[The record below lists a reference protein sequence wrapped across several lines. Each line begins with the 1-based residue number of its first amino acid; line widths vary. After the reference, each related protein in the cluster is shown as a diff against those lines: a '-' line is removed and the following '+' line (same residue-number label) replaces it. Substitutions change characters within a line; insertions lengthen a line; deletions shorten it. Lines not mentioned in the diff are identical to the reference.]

1 LFVSVPFHFD
11 VDLTRALPFKNTA
24 KIAVTCYSNCKV
36 FSATVDFG
44 NAYRDVNCGYWYIGF
59 MAGIIPRTFIDDM
72 LARLDIVDVIDA
84 RVKLKKQGKNYGA
97 CCPFHNEKTPS
108 FSVSQE
114 KQFYHC
120 FGCGVHGNAIDFI
133 MEFDRLEFVE
143 AIEELANSLGLDVPR
158 EQRSG
163 GGFTKGPSTNSEQK
177 RSLYDL
183 LGSIGQ
189 YYRDQLKVPSNKA
202 AIEYLKARGLSG
214 EIVKKFGI
222 GYVPDEWDSIR
233 KNFGQQKQTQDM
245 LVTGGML
252 IENDKG
258 NRYDRFRGRIM
269 FPIRDRRGRVIGFGG
284 RVLGNDTPKYLN
296 SPETPVFHKGKELYG
311 LYEVLQAYREPPQ
324 VLVVEGY
331 MDVVALAQYDVDYSV
346 ASLGTSTTGDHLQ
359 TLFRQTSTV
368 VCCYD
373 GDRAGRDAAWR
384 AMENALP
391 YLNDGRQLKFMFL
404 PDGEDPDSYIRQN
417 GKEAFEAEVHNATPL
432 SEFMFSTLMQQVDTR
447 SKEGMAKLSVL
458 AVPLIEKVPGG
469 TLRLYLREL
478 LGRKLG
484 LVDERQLQQLIAQQ
498 NNQEIRPAPHKE
510 IKRTPMREVIA
521 LLLQNPSYAQL
532 IPDLSSVS
540 ELSLPGLS
548 LLMEVVDKCRS
559 HPHMS
564 TGQLL
569 ERWRGEK
576 SEALLSR
583 LASWDIPLDED
594 NQEDIFLDSLDKILA
609 QCVEQQIENLQAK
622 ARSIGLSAEEK
633 RELLALM
640 LDLKA

>member
-1 LFVSVPFHFD
+1 
-11 VDLTRALPFKNTA
+11 
-24 KIAVTCYSNCKV
+24 
-36 FSATVDFG
+36 
-44 NAYRDVNCGYWYIGF
+44 
-59 MAGIIPRTFIDDM
+59 MAGHIPRSFIDDL
-72 LARLDIVDVIDA
+72 LARLDIVDIIDA
-84 RVKLKKQGKNYGA
+84 RVKLKKKGKNYGA

-120 FGCGVHGNAIDFI
+120 FGCGAHGNAIDFL

-143 AIEELANSLGLDVPR
+143 AIEELASYLGLDVPR

-163 GGFTKGPSTNSEQK
+163 GNGSFQSGPQASSSEK
-177 RSLYDL
+177 RNLYDL
-183 LGSIGQ
+183 MGSIAQ
-189 YYRDQLKVPSNKA
+189 FYRNQLKQPASKV
-202 AIEYLKARGLSG
+202 AIEYLKDRGLSG
-214 EIVKKFGI
+214 EIVQKFGI
-222 GYVPDEWDSIR
+222 GYVADEWDLVR
-233 KNFGQQKQTQDM
+233 KNFGQSKENQDM

-258 NRYDRFRGRIM
+258 NRYDRFRGRVM

-284 RVLGNDTPKYLN
+284 RVLGDGTPKYLN
-296 SPETPVFHKGKELYG
+296 SPETPIFHKGKELYG

-324 VLVVEGY
+324 ILVVEGY
-331 MDVVALAQYDVDYSV
+331 MDVVALAQYGVDYSV

-359 TLFRQTSTV
+359 VLFRQTSTV

-373 GDRAGRDAAWR
+373 GDRAGREAAWR

-391 YLNDGRQLKFMFL
+391 YLTDGRQLKFMFL

-417 GKEAFEAEVHNATPL
+417 GKQAFEQQVSNAMPL
-432 SEFMFSTLMQQVDTR
+432 SEFMFSSLTQQVDMST
-447 SKEGMAKLSVL
+447 KEGMAKLSTL
-458 AVPLIEKVPGG
+458 AVPLIDKVPGG

-478 LGRKLG
+478 LGRRLG
-484 LVDERQLQQLIAQQ
+484 LVDERQLQQLISKQGK
-498 NNQEIRPAPHKE
+498 EDKRPQPHKE

-521 LLLQNPSYAQL
+521 LLIQNPQYVSMV
-532 IPDLSSVS
+532 PDLTSVRD
-540 ELSLPGLS
+540 LPIPGLS
-548 LLMEVVDKCRS
+548 LFVDVLDKCQA
-559 HPHMS
+559 HPHIN

-569 ERWRGEK
+569 EHWRNSQNET
-576 SEALLSR
+576 LLSR

-594 NQEDIFLDSLDKILA
+594 NQEEIFLDSLDKIIA
-609 QCVEQQIENLQAK
+609 QCVEKQIENLQAK
-622 ARSIGLSAEEK
+622 ARSVGLSTEEK

>member
-1 LFVSVPFHFD
+1 
-11 VDLTRALPFKNTA
+11 
-24 KIAVTCYSNCKV
+24 
-36 FSATVDFG
+36 
-44 NAYRDVNCGYWYIGF
+44 
-59 MAGIIPRTFIDDM
+59 MAGHIPRSFIDDL
-72 LARLDIVDVIDA
+72 LARLDIVDIIDA
-84 RVKLKKQGKNYGA
+84 RVKLKKKGKNYGA

-120 FGCGVHGNAIDFI
+120 FGCGAHGNAIDFL

-143 AIEELANSLGLDVPR
+143 AIEELASYLGLDVPR

-163 GGFTKGPSTNSEQK
+163 GNGSFQSGPQASSSEK
-177 RSLYDL
+177 RNLYDL
-183 LGSIGQ
+183 MGSIAQ
-189 YYRDQLKVPSNKA
+189 FYRNQLKQPASKV
-202 AIEYLKARGLSG
+202 AIEYLKDRGLSG
-214 EIVKKFGI
+214 EIVQKFGI
-222 GYVPDEWDSIR
+222 GYVADEWDLVR
-233 KNFGQQKQTQDM
+233 KNFGQNKENQDM

-258 NRYDRFRGRIM
+258 NRYDRFRGRVM

-284 RVLGNDTPKYLN
+284 RVLGDGTPKYLN
-296 SPETPVFHKGKELYG
+296 SPETPIFHKGKELYG

-324 VLVVEGY
+324 ILVVEGY
-331 MDVVALAQYDVDYSV
+331 MDVVALAQYGVDYSV

-359 TLFRQTSTV
+359 VLFRQTSTV

-373 GDRAGRDAAWR
+373 GDRAGREAAWR

-391 YLNDGRQLKFMFL
+391 YLTDGRQLKFMFL

-417 GKEAFEAEVHNATPL
+417 GKQAFKQQVSNAMPL
-432 SEFMFSTLMQQVDTR
+432 SEFMFSSLTQQVDMST
-447 SKEGMAKLSVL
+447 KEGMAKLSTL
-458 AVPLIEKVPGG
+458 AVPLIDKVPGG

-478 LGRKLG
+478 LGRRLG
-484 LVDERQLQQLIAQQ
+484 LVDERQLQQLISKQGK
-498 NNQEIRPAPHKE
+498 EDKRPQPHKE

-521 LLLQNPSYAQL
+521 LLIQNPQYVSMV
-532 IPDLSSVS
+532 PDLTSVRD
-540 ELSLPGLS
+540 LPIPGLS
-548 LLMEVVDKCRS
+548 LFVDVLDKCQA
-559 HPHMS
+559 HPHIN

-569 ERWRGEK
+569 EHWRNSQNET
-576 SEALLSR
+576 LLSR

-594 NQEDIFLDSLDKILA
+594 NQEEIFLDSLDKIIA
-609 QCVEQQIENLQAK
+609 QCVEKQIENLQAK
-622 ARSIGLSAEEK
+622 ARSVGLSAEEK

>member
-1 LFVSVPFHFD
+1 
-11 VDLTRALPFKNTA
+11 
-24 KIAVTCYSNCKV
+24 
-36 FSATVDFG
+36 
-44 NAYRDVNCGYWYIGF
+44 
-59 MAGIIPRTFIDDM
+59 MAGHIPRSFIDDL
-72 LARLDIVDVIDA
+72 LARLDIVDIIDA
-84 RVKLKKQGKNYGA
+84 RVKLKKKGKNYGA

-120 FGCGVHGNAIDFI
+120 FGCGAHGNAIDFL

-143 AIEELANSLGLDVPR
+143 AIEELASYLGLDVPR

-163 GGFTKGPSTNSEQK
+163 GNGSFQSGPQASSSEK
-177 RSLYDL
+177 RNLYDL
-183 LGSIGQ
+183 MGSIAQ
-189 YYRDQLKVPSNKA
+189 FYRNQLKQPASKV
-202 AIEYLKARGLSG
+202 AIEYLKDRGLSG
-214 EIVKKFGI
+214 EIVQKFGI
-222 GYVPDEWDSIR
+222 GYVADEWDLVR
-233 KNFGQQKQTQDM
+233 KNFGQNKENQDM

-258 NRYDRFRGRIM
+258 NRYDRFRGRVM

-284 RVLGNDTPKYLN
+284 RVLGDGTPRYLN
-296 SPETPVFHKGKELYG
+296 SPETPIFHKGKELYG

-324 VLVVEGY
+324 ILVVEGY
-331 MDVVALAQYDVDYSV
+331 MDVVALAQYGVDYSV

-359 TLFRQTSTV
+359 VLFRQTSTV

-373 GDRAGRDAAWR
+373 GDRAGREAAWR

-391 YLNDGRQLKFMFL
+391 YLTDGRQLKFMFL

-417 GKEAFEAEVHNATPL
+417 GKQAFEQQVSNAMPL
-432 SEFMFSTLMQQVDTR
+432 SEFMFSSLTQQVDMST
-447 SKEGMAKLSVL
+447 KEGMAKLSTL
-458 AVPLIEKVPGG
+458 AVPLIDKVPGG

-478 LGRKLG
+478 LGRRLG
-484 LVDERQLQQLIAQQ
+484 LVDERQLQQLISRQGK
-498 NNQEIRPAPHKE
+498 EDKRPQPHKE

-521 LLLQNPSYAQL
+521 LLIQNPQYVTMV
-532 IPDLSSVS
+532 PDLTSVRD
-540 ELSLPGLS
+540 LPIPGLS
-548 LLMEVVDKCRS
+548 LFVDVLDKCQA
-559 HPHMS
+559 HPHIN

-569 ERWRGEK
+569 EHWRNSQNET
-576 SEALLSR
+576 LLSR

-594 NQEDIFLDSLDKILA
+594 NQEEIFLDSLDKIIA
-609 QCVEQQIENLQAK
+609 QCVEKQIENLQAK
-622 ARSIGLSAEEK
+622 ARSVGLSAEEK

>member
-1 LFVSVPFHFD
+1 
-11 VDLTRALPFKNTA
+11 
-24 KIAVTCYSNCKV
+24 
-36 FSATVDFG
+36 
-44 NAYRDVNCGYWYIGF
+44 
-59 MAGIIPRTFIDDM
+59 MAGIIPRSFIDDL
-72 LARLDIVDVIDA
+72 LARLDIVDVIDT

-120 FGCGVHGNAIDFI
+120 FGCGVHGNAIDFL
-133 MEFDRLEFVE
+133 MEYERLEFVE
-143 AIEELANSLGLDVPR
+143 AIEELASSLGLDVPR

-163 GGFTKGPSTNSEQK
+163 QPGNFSKGPTANSEQK

-183 LGSIGQ
+183 MGTIGQ
-189 YYRDQLKVPSNKA
+189 YYRDQLKVSTNKV
-202 AIEYLKARGLSG
+202 AIEYLKGRGLSG
-214 EIVKKFGI
+214 EIVQKFGI
-222 GYVPDEWDSIR
+222 GYVADEWDSVR
-233 KNFGQQKQTQDM
+233 KSFGQQKATQDM
-245 LVTGGML
+245 LVSGGML

-284 RVLGNDTPKYLN
+284 RVLGDGTPKYLN
-296 SPETPVFHKGKELYG
+296 SPETPIFHKGKELYG

-331 MDVVALAQYDVDYSV
+331 MDVVALAQYGVDYSV

-359 TLFRQTSTV
+359 VLFRQTSTV

-404 PDGEDPDSYIRQN
+404 PDGEDPDSFIRQN
-417 GKEAFEAEVHNATPL
+417 GKDAFETEVQNAMPL
-432 SEFMFSTLMQQVDTR
+432 SEFMFSSLMQQVDTR
-447 SKEGMAKLSVL
+447 TKEGMAKLSTL
-458 AVPLIEKVPGG
+458 AVPLIDKVPGG

-484 LVDERQLQQLIAQQ
+484 LVDERQLQQLIDKQGQQETRAQ
-498 NNQEIRPAPHKE
+498 PHKE

-521 LLLQNPSYAQL
+521 LLLQNPSYAEMV
-532 IPDLSSVS
+532 PDLSTVRD
-540 ELSLPGLS
+540 LSLPGLN
-548 LLMEVVDKCRS
+548 LFVEVVDKCQA
-559 HPHMS
+559 HPHMT

-569 ERWRGEK
+569 EQWRG
-576 SEALLSR
+576 SSNEALLSR
-583 LASWDIPLDED
+583 LASWVIPLDDD
-594 NQEDIFLDSLDKILA
+594 NQEDVFIDSLDKILS
-609 QCVEQQIENLQAK
+609 QCIEKQIENLQAK
-622 ARSIGLSAEEK
+622 ERSVGLSVEEK